1 MTLPT
6 HLLPSK
12 YRAFAARYRPPVAAA
27 TAHLHPGEHLLCLF
41 RFKQR
46 GRAAED
52 ARNIFYYLTYEGAVD
67 LEAIQDPLQRQVKL
81 GPAVV

>member
-1 MTLPT
+1 M
-6 HLLPSK
+6 
-12 YRAFAARYRPPVAAA
+12 
-27 TAHLHPGEHLLCLF
+27 F

-81 GPAVV
+81 RPVIMTIDACFTLASSMWGLDVAEAGIFAARGKG